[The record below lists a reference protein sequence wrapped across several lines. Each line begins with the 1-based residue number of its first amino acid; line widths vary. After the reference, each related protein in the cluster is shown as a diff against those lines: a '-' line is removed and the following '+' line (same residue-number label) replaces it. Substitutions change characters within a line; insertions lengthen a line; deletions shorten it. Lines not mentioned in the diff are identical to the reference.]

1 MIIIKKKQ
9 TQDIAEIILV
19 ATIQDENKL
28 CFIKFNYI

>member
-28 CFIKFNYI
+28 YFIKFNYI